1 MGVDGSE
8 LLGLATYAAIAAA
21 RAAATNQAAKAEGIT
36 YEEMRLRENAA
47 RYRAG
52 SNSRWTARGRC
63 KAAARAAACDE
74 QLARFEETRIK
85 QMSQAGDNSR
95 PLTTQSNNDQLRFCI
110 QCGAQNGVQSKFCNE
125 CGTQCQEGRY
135 ATATVSAYNPNYK
148 PDEKINYA
156 TVSAYNPNYT
166 Q

>member
-63 KAAARAAACDE
+63 KRLVMNNLLD
-74 QLARFEETRIK
+74 LKK
-85 QMSQAGDNSR
+85 QG
-95 PLTTQSNNDQLRFCI
+95 L
-110 QCGAQNGVQSKFCNE
+110 K
-125 CGTQCQEGRY
+125 
-135 ATATVSAYNPNYK
+135 K
-148 PDEKINYA
+148 
-156 TVSAYNPNYT
+156 
-166 Q
+166 